1 MQTEKTIGIIGGV
14 GIGLPALIKPI
25 LPEINV
31 MMLTQPRLIE
41 QPEERQKIDLMA
53 LISQVS
59 NISEQSYKLTH
70 HINNFREKVSKRR
83 TYPRVVSGWV
93 IKVFLRKK
101 GVRK

>member
-1 MQTEKTIGIIGGV
+1 MAIIGNLGT
-14 GIGLPALIKPI
+14 GFLTPLFKIKAPD
-25 LPEINV
+25 LDMEI
-31 MMLTQPRLIE
+31 MFQQPRLIQ
-41 QPEERQKIDLMA
+41 QPEERPKIDLMA

-59 NISEQSYKLTH
+59 GISEQSYKLTH

-83 TYPRVVSGWV
+83 TYPRAVSGWV

>member
-1 MQTEKTIGIIGGV
+1 MEKGIAIIGNLGT
-14 GIGLPALIKPI
+14 GFLMPLFKIKAPDLDMKI
-25 LPEINV
+25 
-31 MMLTQPRLIE
+31 MFQQPRLIE

-70 HINNFREKVSKRR
+70 HINNFRDKVTKRR

-101 GVRK
+101 GARR